1 MGLKYSYE
9 QVKRVMLN
17 KGYKFFESEK
27 SINRI
32 GIRTG
37 DSLTNTFDD
46 TYLIAVVIG
55 GIGQVFQFDNFTTD
69 AGYKYLKD
77 KFLNPKGCA
86 LLVPNQYLGMHKIGL
101 HRGKYE
107 AFVQKSK
114 CSVYRDINKNNV
126 IDKNVIDTGLF
137 GINEH
142 HAYSHDVV
150 GGYSAGC
157 QVHCNESQL
166 NVALSLAKMSMDL
179 YGNSF
184 TYTLLEKQD
193 FI

>member
-1 MGLKYSYE
+1 MKYCYDK
-9 QVKRVMLN
+9 VKKTMLR
-17 KGYKFFESEK
+17 KGYRFFESEK

-32 GIRTG
+32 GVRLS
-37 DSLTNTFDD
+37 DELTNTFDD
-46 TYLIAVVIG
+46 SYLVAVVIG

-69 AGYKYLKD
+69 AGYKYLKE

-86 LLVPNQYLGMHKIGL
+86 LLVPAQYLGMHKIGL

-107 AFVQKSK
+107 AFVQKAK
-114 CSVYRDINKNNV
+114 CSVYRDINKDNV
-126 IDKNVIDTGLF
+126 IDKSIIDTGLF

-142 HAYSHDVV
+142 HAYGKNTI

-157 QVHCNESQL
+157 QVHCHENQL
-166 NVALSLAKMSMDL
+166 NVALSLAKVSSEL

-184 TYTLLEKQD
+184 TYTLLEKED
-193 FI
+193 FK